1 MMITWKHGLTV
12 ALFFTVFFYSCE
24 ENTPFRKVEPPAKPL
39 PYQSDRMDHS
49 VFQADYTD
57 LAAARQQLYQNY
69 DDFLCIYL
77 EQILRI
83 GHCDSL
89 ATIRELNAFATWPDM
104 MELQREVDRV
114 FPDTKTAELDNQF
127 KLAIGR
133 WHTLFPDSLTPR
145 VVYMNSGLNFS
156 AFSTD
161 EVLAT
166 GLDYFLGPENSVA
179 QKLPADLFPMY
190 LKEDMLPEYAVTN
203 TIKDFCQREVSQSVP
218 YKERPDMLHLL
229 IFHGKVMY
237 LLDLLM
243 PEESDAVK
251 MNWTEPQQKWAEE
264 NEWNT
269 WKELAKQEIMFNTSM
284 RDNIRWF
291 DFGPFTNAGNVPQ
304 ESPPQLGIWMGWRIV
319 RTYMNEHP
327 EVSVQEMLSAIPDPD
342 ILRSYKA
349 PK

>member
-1 MMITWKHGLTV
+1 MMITGKQGLTA
-12 ALFFTVFFYSCE
+12 ALFFTVLLYSCE
-24 ENTPFRKVEPPAKPL
+24 ETAPFRKVEPPAEPL

-49 VFQADYTD
+49 VFQADYSD
-57 LAAARQQLYQNY
+57 PAAARQQLYQKY
-69 DDFLCIYL
+69 GDFLCIYV

-114 FPDTKTAELDNQF
+114 FPDTKTTELDNQF
-127 KLAIGR
+127 RQAIGR
-133 WHTLFPDSLTPR
+133 WHTLFPDSIVPH

-161 EVLAT
+161 DVLAT
-166 GLDYFLGPENSVA
+166 GLDYFLGPRNAVSD
-179 QKLPADLFPMY
+179 KLPADLFPIY
-190 LKEDMLPEYAVTN
+190 LKEDMLPEYAVPN

-218 YKERPDMLHLL
+218 FKERPDMLHLL
-229 IFHGKVMY
+229 VFHGKVMY

-243 PEESDAVK
+243 PDETDAVK
-251 MNWTEPQQKWAEE
+251 MNWTEPQLAWAEE

-327 EVSVQEMLSAIPDPD
+327 EVSVQALLSSVPDAD